1 MAADGHSAFAP
12 HPSRGQI
19 AAIPDVFRLMGKNP
33 AKQIIPPP
41 PTQTPDSPMEPGQ
54 KKSKLQNPSADAK
67 PVIPVCPDE
76 RFARAPLLPTPG
88 EIIAMLDKKVIG
100 QIEAKRTLAV
110 AAYNHFLFCALGEL
124 SSWPVEPTS
133 VLLIGPTGSG
143 KSHLLKTL
151 RECLKMPLV
160 YVSCTNLTQNGY
172 KGINVN
178 EVLERLET
186 ELLDDN
192 RTQPAIVVWDEVDKL
207 RELPSTHPAASCGVQ
222 QDILTYLDGTRCGKS
237 GQLDSSRFLNV
248 ACGAFVGLEK
258 LRKPRD
264 SAPRIGFSQQSVHP
278 DSEESLE
285 PLSTQHL
292 IDYGLIPEFVG
303 RFLSVAE
310 LVPLDSITL
319 RRILTE
325 AEGNPLAVKK
335 RMFAI
340 HGIDLRVTDCA
351 LDEMISR
358 AAKLGTGARSL
369 KRVIQCALAHYDHR
383 LPEMAAKGVTS
394 LTITAATMRGEE
406 PAHQNISDDPS
417 ELAQLIA
424 LRKHAGAY
432 SIWKKKPKEESVW

>member
-1 MAADGHSAFAP
+1 
-12 HPSRGQI
+12 
-19 AAIPDVFRLMGKNP
+19 
-33 AKQIIPPP
+33 
-41 PTQTPDSPMEPGQ
+41 MEPGQ

-133 VLLIGPTGSG
+133 VLLLGPTGSG

-151 RECLKMPLV
+151 GDCLNIPIIYL
-160 YVSCTNLTQNGY
+160 SCTSLTQNGY

-178 EVLERLET
+178 EVLERLES

-207 RELPSTHPAASCGVQ
+207 RERPFLNQHPIASRGVQ
-222 QDILTYLDGTRCGKS
+222 QDLLTYLDGARCGKS
-237 GQLDSSRFLNV
+237 GLLDSTRFLNV
-248 ACGAFVGLEK
+248 ACGAFVGLED
-258 LRKPRD
+258 LRRRRD
-264 SAPRIGFSQQSVHP
+264 SAPRIGFGQQAAHP

-292 IDYGLIPEFVG
+292 LDYGLIPEFVG
-303 RFLSVAE
+303 RFSSVTE

-325 AEGNPLAVKK
+325 AEGNPLAVKR
-335 RMFAI
+335 RMFEI
-340 HGIDLRVTDCA
+340 HGIELRVTDCA

-369 KRVIQCALAHYDHR
+369 KRVIHNTLARYDRH

-394 LTITAATMRGEE
+394 LTITGETVRCE
-406 PAHQNISDDPS
+406 KPALQTTTHDLQ
-417 ELAQLIA
+417 ELVQLLL

-432 SIWKKKPKEESVW
+432 AAWRKKTKEESVW